1 MLRKVSQ
8 SALRV
13 RKNRLQRYSGHFFRD
28 LAAGA
33 LIILATLLVTSTLI
47 FLYNYILSDPYFRI
61 QETVV
66 RGCQEVTEQEVLT
79 LASLHPHQNLFSVN
93 PEKIARRIERNPWVK
108 KANVGRELPD
118 RLIMEVHERIPLALV
133 EKQQSFQIVDRE
145 GIIFKRLAPD
155 DSLDLPVLTGC
166 YKNGILQ
173 TKLLKKSLEL
183 LTYLS
188 DTKQAPVLFENLS
201 EVHLDEIF
209 GLSLITDTGLCLV
222 LGVDDYVNKLNA
234 LPAVLKGLEK
244 KNIDMALL
252 HIDLRDT
259 AKITVQSKAKS
270 VPPKTTVPGKEY
282 RT

>member
-1 MLRKVSQ
+1 MRKVSQ
-8 SALRV
+8 STLRV

-28 LAAGA
+28 IGTCT
-33 LIILATLLVTSTLI
+33 LIVLATLLLSATLI
-47 FLYNYILSDPYFRI
+47 YLYSYVLSDPYFRI

-66 RGCQEVTEQEVLT
+66 RGCREVTEQEVLV
-79 LASLHPHQNLFSVN
+79 LASLHPDQNLFSVN
-93 PEKIARRIERNPWVK
+93 SKKIARRIESNPWVK
-108 KANVGRELPD
+108 KAHVGRELPD

-133 EKQQSFQIVDRE
+133 EQRQQFRIVDRE
-145 GIIFKRLAPD
+145 GVIFKKLGQED
-155 DSLDLPVLTGC
+155 TLDLPILTGC
-166 YKNGILQ
+166 YKNGVLQ
-173 TKLLKKSLEL
+173 VKLLKKSLEL

-188 DTKQAPVLFENLS
+188 DTKQAPVSFENLS

-222 LGVDDYVNKLNA
+222 LGFDDYVNKLSA
-234 LPAVLKGLEK
+234 LPAVLNGLEK

-252 HIDLRDT
+252 HIDLRDP

-270 VPPKTTVPGKEY
+270 APPKTTIEGKEY

>member
-1 MLRKVSQ
+1 MLRKISQ
-8 SALRV
+8 STLRV

-28 LAAGA
+28 LSTCA
-33 LIILATLLVTSTLI
+33 LIVLATLLVTSTLI
-47 FLYNYILSDPYFRI
+47 FLYSYILSDPYFRI

-66 RGCQEVTEQEVLT
+66 RGCREVTEQEVLT
-79 LASLHPHQNLFSVN
+79 LASLRPEQNLFSVS
-93 PEKIARRIERNPWVK
+93 PKKIAKRIENNPWIK
-108 KANVGRELPD
+108 KAHVGRELPD
-118 RLIMEVHERIPLALV
+118 RLIMEVHERTPLALV
-133 EKQQSFQIVDRE
+133 EKSRSFQIVDRE
-145 GIIFKRLAPD
+145 GIIFKRLD
-155 DSLDLPVLTGC
+155 RNDSLDLPVLTGC
-166 YKNGILQ
+166 YKNGVLQ

-188 DTKQAPVLFENLS
+188 DTKQAPISYQNLS

-222 LGVDDYVNKLNA
+222 LGVDDYVNKLHA

-252 HIDLRDT
+252 HIDLRDP

-270 VPPKTTVPGKEY
+270 VPPKTTVEGTEY

>member
-8 SALRV
+8 STLRV
-13 RKNRLQRYSGHFFRD
+13 HKNRLQRYSGHFFRD

-33 LIILATLLVTSTLI
+33 LIVLATLMVTSVLI
-47 FLYNYILSDPYFRI
+47 FFYSYILSDPYFRI
-61 QETVV
+61 QETVLQ
-66 RGCQEVTEQEVLT
+66 GCREVTEQEVLT
-79 LASLHPHQNLFSVN
+79 LASLHPYQNLFSVN

-108 KANVGRELPD
+108 KASVGRELPD
-118 RLIMEVHERIPLALV
+118 RLIMVVHERIPLALV
-133 EKQQSFQIVDRE
+133 EQQQSFQIVDRE
-145 GIIFKRLAPD
+145 GVIFKRLDQAD
-155 DSLDLPVLTGC
+155 NLDLPVLTGC
-166 YKNGILQ
+166 YKNGVLQ
-173 TKLLKKSLEL
+173 GKLLKKSLEL

-188 DTKQAPVLFENLS
+188 DTKQASILFANIS

-252 HIDLRDT
+252 HIDLRDP
-259 AKITVQSKAKS
+259 AKITVQSKAKNI
-270 VPPKTTVPGKEY
+270 PPKTSVPGAEY